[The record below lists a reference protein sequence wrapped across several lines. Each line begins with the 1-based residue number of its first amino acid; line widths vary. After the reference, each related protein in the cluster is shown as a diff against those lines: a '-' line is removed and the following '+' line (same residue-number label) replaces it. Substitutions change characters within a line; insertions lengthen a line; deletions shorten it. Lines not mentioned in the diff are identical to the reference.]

1 MSQSDIINKKDAL
14 YQTYL
19 KVLSENDIYGYRELL
34 EKCSKINQNVLL
46 KEEDISVIIHTIIEK
61 GYINI
66 LNLIYFKKEI
76 NTYICS
82 QRTDLIKVI
91 NELLQD
97 ISEENILRE
106 KFDKIKNLLIY
117 GKNNVNSTIQQQ
129 KIMQNYNRRL

>member
-1 MSQSDIINKKDAL
+1 MSQLDVINERDVL

-34 EKCSKINQNVLL
+34 EKCSKIYQNVFL
-46 KEEDISVIIHTIIEK
+46 KEEDVSIIIHNIIEK
-61 GYINI
+61 GNMDI

-76 NTYICS
+76 NSYICTR
-82 QRTDLIKVI
+82 RTHLIKFV

-106 KFDKIKNLLIY
+106 KLNKIKNLLIY
-117 GKNNVNSTIQQQ
+117 GKNSVNNAIKQ
-129 KIMQNYNRRL
+129 